1 MTADVN
7 FINAGLLSGHGTMS
21 LERLHNMLKLL
32 SGGSAGTPGDVHF
45 DMTVQ
50 QLRQFLQAMVDAGKI
65 EYVEG
70 VYALCQ
76 AQKQ

>member
-1 MTADVN
+1 
-7 FINAGLLSGHGTMS
+7 MS

-32 SGGSAGTPGDVHF
+32 SGGAAGGGGGGGGTPGDVRF

-50 QLRQFLQAMVDAGKI
+50 QLRQFLQAMVEASKI

-70 VYALCQ
+70 VYALCGS
-76 AQKQ
+76 QK